1 MNIAKWKLRSRTNN
15 SEKKRSFFEAE
26 QDARKTL
33 LANSTQI
40 NEENIKGK

>member
-1 MNIAKWKLRSRTNN
+1 METQIKNQQLRK
-15 SEKKRSFFEAE
+15 KKRSFFEAE

>member
-1 MNIAKWKLRSRTNN
+1 MNLAKWKLRSRTNT
-15 SEKKRSFFEAE
+15 SEKKSFFEAE